1 MHIIFPC
8 TYGLFPSAGVIKGSL
23 HKSRSRQELQ
33 ERQITCWG
41 KFPTNDN
48 YHKIILILLFQRAGI
63 EVHKFCSVH
72 SFWLYLECIRKFKI
86 YALWFILIN
95 LLQFAHLFSQGYNII
110 MAREAKTLKGRCTPV
125 VGYQIKG
132 EFKQ

>member
-1 MHIIFPC
+1 MTLVGEGEVPSGADIKINTIDSHKLNAYHIPC

-48 YHKIILILLFQRAGI
+48 YHEIILILLFQRAGI
-63 EVHKFCSVH
+63 EMHKFCAVH
-72 SFWLYLECIRKFKI
+72 SFCLYLYCTHKFKI
-86 YALWFILIN
+86 YAL
-95 LLQFAHLFSQGYNII
+95 
-110 MAREAKTLKGRCTPV
+110 
-125 VGYQIKG
+125 
-132 EFKQ
+132 